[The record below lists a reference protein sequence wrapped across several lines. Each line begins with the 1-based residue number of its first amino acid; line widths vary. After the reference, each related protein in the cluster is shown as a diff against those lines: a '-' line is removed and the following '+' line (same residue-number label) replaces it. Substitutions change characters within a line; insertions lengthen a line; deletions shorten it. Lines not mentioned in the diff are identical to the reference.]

1 MRFAVSYTHLDVYK
15 RQHLFTPDNP
25 EVIRLGSTVLR
36 IVAVAQPIMG
46 MNQVLAGSLRGA
58 GDTGYVMAITGGSAW
73 VVRVALTYFFVGV
86 VGLHLPGAWYAMVAD
101 LTMRSLL
108 FRWRFKTEKWKE
120 IAV

>member
-1 MRFAVSYTHLDVYK
+1 
-15 RQHLFTPDNP
+15 
-25 EVIRLGSTVLR
+25 
-36 IVAVAQPIMG
+36 
-46 MNQVLAGSLRGA
+46 
-58 GDTGYVMAITGGSAW
+58 MAITGGSAW